1 MSTTANSSLETSS
14 ARLGSD
20 PEAELG
26 GGLQENIDLSGEAGD
41 GLEGDS
47 GAQIESSSDA
57 GGGKVEVGFVLFVIF
72 LGSLVETG
80 EKDGDIIGED
90 GVLIAADFSLLAMGE
105 NEGDSIVR
113 SL

>member
-1 MSTTANSSLETSS
+1 MREGLRLGALSGENSSLETSS

-47 GAQIESSSDA
+47 GA
-57 GGGKVEVGFVLFVIF
+57 
-72 LGSLVETG
+72 
-80 EKDGDIIGED
+80 
-90 GVLIAADFSLLAMGE
+90 
-105 NEGDSIVR
+105 
-113 SL
+113 